1 MRPERPLAPIAQ
13 DAKDLFH
20 GRLDGLPGRPCTI
33 HSMASDP
40 PVLLR
45 LPFWLVDVAFNL
57 ERLLA
62 SDASRSWSRSWSLL
76 PKFELSGPERIFA
89 RELLTKKRN
98 LWLFR
103 CHQQTSTGDFAVVD
117 MSSSSSSHRR
127 AYLVELK
134 NGATLRLG
142 GKGACGQM
150 QNADRALDELRR
162 QGIAEEIHELL
173 SGDGKAVLNWFGAG
187 VST

>member
-1 MRPERPLAPIAQ
+1 
-13 DAKDLFH
+13 
-20 GRLDGLPGRPCTI
+20 
-33 HSMASDP
+33 MATEP

-76 PKFELSGPERIFA
+76 PKFELSGPERVFA
-89 RELLTKKRN
+89 RALLTRKRN

-103 CHQQTSTGDFAVVD
+103 CHQQTSTGDFAIVD
-117 MSSSSSSHRR
+117 MSSSSSLHRR

-134 NGATLRLG
+134 NGTPLQFG

-162 QGIAEEIHELL
+162 LGIADEISEFL
-173 SGDGKAVLNWFGAG
+173 SGDGKAVLIWFGAA
-187 VST
+187 VSP